1 MAGTGEAWIGPAGSK
16 IFGFGRP
23 TDEEIRT
30 YNLHRVTGLLAFP
43 YAVRWMPPGP
53 SFGKVLVTKVLPA
66 LAIGA
71 AVLAIPGVAAGAV
84 KYGAAG
90 AKKLIPYAKG
100 QAKDIASSAISNTFS
115 ALPIGG
121 ATDAVETTPQATDT
135 LSNVNQTSN
144 VTSGNPNANTFILFG
159 GGAIVLILIIVMMMR
174 K

>member
-1 MAGTGEAWIGPAGSK
+1 MAARPGAWWIGSPGSG
-16 IFGFGRP
+16 GFGIGKP
-23 TDEEIRT
+23 TEEQIRT
-30 YNLHRVTGLLAFP
+30 YKLHRVTGFLAFP
-43 YAVRWMPPGP
+43 YEEAWLGPGP
-53 SFGKVLVTKVLPA
+53 SAAKTLFTKVIPSLVV
-66 LAIGA
+66 GA
-71 AVLAIPGVAAGAV
+71 AVLAIPGAAPAIA
-84 KYGAAG
+84 KYGTIG
-90 AKKLIPYAKG
+90 AKKLIPYAKA
-100 QAKDIASSAISNTFS
+100 QAKDAISNTFS